1 MAKFSQLAA
10 AAAKNNQISK
20 KAGAQ
25 IEQKHTNILSLTNKN
40 ISSLTNTNT
49 NTPPQTNANT
59 DIPWQ
64 TNVFFLLPHLRFDL
78 AKTDTCVT
86 LLGRD
91 KRKS

>member
-20 KAGAQ
+20 KAGAK
-25 IEQKHTNILSLTNKN
+25 IEQKHTNILVLTNKN
-40 ISSLTNTNT
+40 TDTNIPPLTNT
-49 NTPPQTNANT
+49 NT

-78 AKTDTCVT
+78 AKPDTCVT
-86 LLGRD
+86 LL
-91 KRKS
+91 